1 SRLDKTQC
9 NELVIGVATAYALAP
24 AVVEDI
30 VAKTDGVPLFIEELT
45 KAVSESATPDRA
57 AVPATLH
64 DSLMARLDRLGP
76 AKEIAQ
82 VAAVIGQQFSYELLK
97 MVSPASAD
105 QVATGVARLVD
116 AGLAEIGKLAE
127 GQDRSRRELAV
138 LLKLGPALGVMHSPE
153 VEEVYGRAHRV
164 AKELSDETGL
174 FKATWGLWDSAT
186 TDSNLVKA
194 LDRAQ
199 ELVTLGQNSTDPD
212 LLLEAFHCRWSTAW
226 FRGDV
231 ATALKYSRE
240 GIER

>member
-82 VAAVIGQQFSYELLK
+82 VAAVIGQQFSYAGL
-97 MVSPASAD
+97 AD
-105 QVATGVARLVD
+105 LACTYYERAGDRAAD
-116 AGLAEIGKLAE
+116 HSNFSEAGAHFNAGLAEIGKLAE

-153 VEEVYGRAHRV
+153 VEVVYGRAHRV
-164 AKELSDETGL
+164 
-174 FKATWGLWDSAT
+174 
-186 TDSNLVKA
+186 
-194 LDRAQ
+194 
-199 ELVTLGQNSTDPD
+199 
-212 LLLEAFHCRWSTAW
+212 
-226 FRGDV
+226 
-231 ATALKYSRE
+231 
-240 GIER
+240 